1 MSLRDWQSA
10 SMPNLSPLPL
20 SETPVRAPTS
30 AKANRYH
37 LPLQPG
43 ETESQTVGCRH
54 SHPDVCSKHSLET
67 VCAFARADEMCL
79 APAASW
85 AKRFRK
91 LSTEAKGES

>member
-10 SMPNLSPLPL
+10 SMPNPSTSPL
-20 SETPVRAPTS
+20 SETPGRTTTA

-43 ETESQTVGCRH
+43 DTESQTVGCRH

-79 APAASW
+79 SPAASW

-91 LSTEAKGES
+91 LTMEAGGG